1 MCRAC
6 LVRVRT
12 VACIP
17 TSLATTE
24 GNKGVSLTLA
34 PEAFDALVQLALRR
48 IPKSFRKAMQNLAI
62 VVERA
67 PTRERLADVGVTPP
81 DTLYGL
87 YEGIPLPERT
97 SGMAVEHPD
106 RITLFSGPILSDAVD
121 IDDAEVIVA
130 ETLIHECGHYFGLSE
145 DEIEAIEEEYWEN
158 RDIRPPE

>member
-1 MCRAC
+1 
-6 LVRVRT
+6 VSFT
-12 VACIP
+12 V
-17 TSLATTE
+17 T
-24 GNKGVSLTLA
+24 
-34 PEAFDALVQLALRR
+34 PEAFEALVQLALRR
-48 IPKSFRKAMQNLAI
+48 IPGRFRREMQNLAI

-67 PTRERLADVGVTPP
+67 PTRERLAEVGVTPP

-106 RITLFSGPILSDAVD
+106 RITLFSGPILADAVD
-121 IDDAEVIVA
+121 IDDAEIIVA

-158 RDIRPPE
+158 RDSQTPE